1 VNTPLVVVAT
11 DGPLDRALGGKGA
24 ELGHDALARAIRPV
38 HTMWDGDVVFTLSTA
53 DGSSSGPEA
62 FLGIGL
68 AADDAIGEAIERS
81 VGTA

>member
-1 VNTPLVVVAT
+1 
-11 DGPLDRALGGKGA
+11 
-24 ELGHDALARAIRPV
+24 
-38 HTMWDGDVVFTLSTA
+38 MWDGDVVFTLSTA